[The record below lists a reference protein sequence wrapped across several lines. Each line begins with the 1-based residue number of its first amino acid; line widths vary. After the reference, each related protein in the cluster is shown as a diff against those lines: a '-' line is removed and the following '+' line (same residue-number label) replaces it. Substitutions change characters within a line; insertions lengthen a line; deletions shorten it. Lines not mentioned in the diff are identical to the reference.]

1 MNELILTCSCPG
13 TPKFATEAF
22 SLLFPE
28 RLHPIMVTGS
38 KKILQEA
45 SRPQNLRIKD
55 YLMALAKNKE
65 KFAYYIRYDEDKIYE
80 LWDLKKGVRVAC

>member
-1 MNELILTCSCPG
+1 MSELILTCSCPG
-13 TPKFATEAF
+13 TPKFAAEAF

-28 RLHPIMVTGS
+28 RLHPIMVSGS

-65 KFAYYIRYDEDKIYE
+65 KFAYYVRYDEDKIYE